1 MGNLLGAPITKKE
14 THRGLTTKEKL
25 QYGVSSMQ
33 GWRVHMEDAH
43 ICQPELYA
51 EERIIESD
59 GSIEEDSNSNSD
71 TENGKKK
78 KVKIGK
84 KKNSKKAKNN
94 SSSSPQSGY
103 QRIQLPGHAL
113 FAVFDGHGGSF
124 AANYSG
130 SNMCRILSRQR
141 MFVKYAR
148 YVEEQQTKRGIF
160 SSSSVTPQERAKRNR
175 EGQECLEI
183 ALRDA
188 FVEMD
193 KEIMREVLGVGN
205 ECSDMPYG
213 NDKMNNNSQT
223 SSDVTKEGKDSGN
236 LSTQKNIP
244 NDEEDSGTTAV
255 VVLVTPQWIV
265 CANAGDSRAIYS
277 KNKHHPVPLSYDH
290 KPDDEAEERR
300 IKDGGGFV
308 SNGRV
313 EGDLAVSRGLGDF
326 RFKVRDTVLAGIS
339 CYYNSDSK
347 PSTDMTNIIPDD
359 QKVSSVPDIIVQNR
373 NADQDE
379 FIIVACDGIWD
390 VQSNKE
396 CTEMV
401 ASIFKG
407 GESDIGLICEEV
419 LDVCLLKG
427 SKDNMTT
434 LIVKMKAQKNGKGGG
449 VKQRRQL
456 REQAIQK
463 QEEEKKKKMAKNN
476 HNSS

>member
-1 MGNLLGAPITKKE
+1 MG
-14 THRGLTTKEKL
+14 
-25 QYGVSSMQ
+25 
-33 GWRVHMEDAH
+33 
-43 ICQPELYA
+43 
-51 EERIIESD
+51 
-59 GSIEEDSNSNSD
+59 
-71 TENGKKK
+71 
-78 KVKIGK
+78 
-84 KKNSKKAKNN
+84 
-94 SSSSPQSGY
+94 
-103 QRIQLPGHAL
+103 
-113 FAVFDGHGGSF
+113 
-124 AANYSG
+124 
-130 SNMCRILSRQR
+130 CRILSRQR

-148 YVEEQQTKRGIF
+148 YVEEQQTKRGMF

-175 EGQECLEI
+175 EGQECLKI

-193 KEIMREVLGVGN
+193 KEIMREVIGVGN

-223 SSDVTKEGKDSGN
+223 SGDVTKEGEDSGN
-236 LSTQKNIP
+236 LSTHKNIP
-244 NDEEDSGTTAV
+244 N
-255 VVLVTPQWIV
+255 
-265 CANAGDSRAIYS
+265 
-277 KNKHHPVPLSYDH
+277 
-290 KPDDEAEERR
+290 EAEERR

-407 GESDIGLICEEV
+407 GESDIGLI
-419 LDVCLLKG
+419 G
-427 SKDNMTT
+427 
-434 LIVKMKAQKNGKGGG
+434 
-449 VKQRRQL
+449 
-456 REQAIQK
+456 
-463 QEEEKKKKMAKNN
+463 
-476 HNSS
+476 